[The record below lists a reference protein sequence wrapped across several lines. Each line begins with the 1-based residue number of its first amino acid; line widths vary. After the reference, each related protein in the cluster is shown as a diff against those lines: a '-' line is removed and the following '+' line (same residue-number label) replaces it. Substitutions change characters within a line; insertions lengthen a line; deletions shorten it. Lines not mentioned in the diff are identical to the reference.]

1 MQLSERYSFLTDRE
15 REILRSIVN
24 MYILNANPVGS
35 RPLSKYLEGKLK
47 LSPATLRNVM
57 ADLEELDYITHP
69 HTSAGRIPTDKG
81 YRFYVDTLKQIEQL
95 SEQEL
100 NTVSN
105 FIKLNQ
111 LESETVF
118 KEAAKVLS
126 AVSNCIAIVRIP
138 HIKDFIVKKVEL
150 IPLSSSKLLVV
161 IALDSNI
168 VRTVTLEADFDI
180 HFKYTE
186 EIAKYIN
193 EKVAGKT
200 LEFLRI
206 NFTEILNE
214 NIQRDL
220 PLTRLFIDSV
230 DKLFANQAN
239 DDKVITSGTQNIFS
253 HPEFEDLSKIKSVIE
268 IVENEDM
275 IVHLFNN
282 FEESKINSNIFIGS
296 ETKEEAFE
304 DYSVILENYQFGSS
318 RGSIGL
324 IGPKRM
330 NYAKMMA
337 IVKMMSQA
345 MKQ

>member
-1 MQLSERYSFLTDRE
+1 MKNSDRYKLLSERE
-15 REILRSIVN
+15 REILRSIVS

-35 RPLSKYLEGKLK
+35 RPLSKYLENKLK

-57 ADLEELDYITHP
+57 SDLEELEYITHP

-81 YRFYVDTLKQIEQL
+81 YRFYVDTLKKIEKL
-95 SEQEL
+95 SEKEID
-100 NTVSN
+100 TVSN

-126 AVSNCIAIVRIP
+126 TVSNCIAIVRIP
-138 HIKDFIVKKVEL
+138 YIKDFIVKKVEL
-150 IPLSSSKLLVV
+150 IPLSTLKLLVV
-161 IALDSNI
+161 IALDSNV

-180 HFKYTE
+180 HYKYTD
-186 EIAKYIN
+186 EIARYIN
-193 EKVAGKT
+193 EKVEGKS
-200 LEFLRI
+200 LAYLRN
-206 NFTEILNE
+206 NFQEILNE
-214 NIQRDL
+214 NVQKDM

-230 DKLFANQAN
+230 DKLFSSQDNQ
-239 DDKVITSGTQNIFS
+239 DKVITSGTQNIFQ